1 MISNLGNPKMAVF
14 FMSLL
19 PQFAEQ
25 GHAALLS
32 SLLLGGIFSA
42 LTLLW
47 LTGYAEAVARAGDV
61 LRRPAVSRAVEGVT
75 GAVLVGLGLRV
86 AAEAR

>member
-1 MISNLGNPKMAVF
+1 M
-14 FMSLL
+14 
-19 PQFAEQ
+19 
-25 GHAALLS
+25 
-32 SLLLGGIFSA
+32 

-47 LTGYAEAVARAGDV
+47 LGGYAAATGRAGKV
-61 LRRPAVSRAVEGVT
+61 LRRPHVRRAVEGVT